1 MNRRRFVASTAAAAL
16 LGRCQGEPQMVAAVA
31 PTKLR
36 IIPDN
41 FHIQNIGRT
50 ANGRFYWIDTQLI
63 SAPRQATRDYVCTF
77 LFDPEGRLA
86 DHSVEFIG
94 VRGDYAKG
102 AVRDAIDRHI
112 AALGQHS
119 ISEIWVRPFTVES
132 DGAAFG
138 LIPRQTQFGAWRVEF
153 MPGNTLSFY
162 PPWDKGGYD
171 T

>member
-1 MNRRRFVASTAAAAL
+1 MFAS
-16 LGRCQGEPQMVAAVA
+16 VA

-50 ANGRFYWIDTQLI
+50 ADGRFYWIDTQLI
-63 SAPRQATRDYVCTF
+63 SAARQVTRDYVCTF
-77 LFDPEGRLA
+77 LFDPDGRLA
-86 DHSVEFIG
+86 DHSLEFIG

-102 AVRDAIDRHI
+102 AVRDAIARHI

-119 ISEIWVRPFTVES
+119 ISEIWVKPFTVES

-138 LIPRQTQFGAWRVEF
+138 LIPRQTQSGVWRVEF